1 MYLDVYLDDVIVDN
15 LRENNKLNHKFV
27 NLMITKYIIYYYD
40 QDEKRKIEVL
50 LNDLSSIKL
59 EELNEKEIKLLIFRI
74 DKALDYLESSIDVK
88 SPKRKFKKSI
98 TVDKELREKYEQKEL
113 SIILNDFAELNHYE
127 LITKK

>member
-27 NLMITKYIIYYYD
+27 NLMITKYIVYYYD

-50 LNDLSSIKL
+50 LNDLSAIKL

>member
-27 NLMITKYIIYYYD
+27 NLMITKYIVYYYD

-50 LNDLSSIKL
+50 LNDLSTIKL